1 MNMFTVMLL
10 TVSVT
15 TIAGWVMVYVAL
27 RRLLMHNNARLRQE
41 FRCQVESLVACVEE
55 ATTVSVSVSETV
67 RDSATP
73 APENAIAA
81 AAAALATKRIQV
93 RALPPDRA
101 SAGDRWAQQGRAG
114 VQSSHDIAQRG
125 H

>member
-1 MNMFTVMLL
+1 MNMFTVTFL

-15 TIAGWVMVYVAL
+15 IAGWVVVYVAL
-27 RRLLMHNNARLRQE
+27 RRLLMHNNARLRLE
-41 FRCQVESLVACVEE
+41 FRRQVESLVACVEE
-55 ATTVSVSVSETV
+55 ATTVSIAVSETV
-67 RDSATP
+67 CEAGIP

-81 AAAALATKRIQV
+81 AAAALASKKIQV
-93 RALPPDRA
+93 RALPVDHA
-101 SAGDRWAQQGRAG
+101 NAGNRWAQQGRAG